1 MYAESM
7 TYLWPYRTNEPTFD
21 AGGRR
26 RCENCNGFL
35 QTEPDEEEYEDHGL
49 DEDGYRDYL
58 KTETRTCHGCGHDN
72 VTR

>member
-1 MYAESM
+1 M

-35 QTEPDEEEYEDHGL
+35 HTEPDEIIDLGTGF
-49 DEDGYRDYL
+49 DEDGPCHEGFE
-58 KTETRTCHGCGHDN
+58 ETRNCHGCGHAN